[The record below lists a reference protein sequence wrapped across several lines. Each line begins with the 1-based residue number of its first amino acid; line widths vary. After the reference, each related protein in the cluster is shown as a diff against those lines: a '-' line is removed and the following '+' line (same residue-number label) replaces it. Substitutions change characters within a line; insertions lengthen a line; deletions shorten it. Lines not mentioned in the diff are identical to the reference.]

1 MAAITFPSSR
11 TLNQTFTSNS
21 ITWTW
26 NGTKWKTG
34 GVSST
39 PAASGAVTYP
49 FGTDTVN
56 AFTTSGTLTL
66 ASNVYARI
74 LVVAGG
80 GGGNGKNSTNNNG
93 RGGGGGGGGG
103 LLYYSNVLMTTGTYT
118 ITVGTGGERG
128 YYVPYVFTP
137 ATNGSNSSIIG
148 GSISYTAV
156 GGGAGGGGRGPDGPV
171 SPGGNGGS
179 GGGGSGSIAQGG
191 AGNPGTGI
199 SGQGHDGSSD
209 GGGGGAWSVGLYA
222 DGGPGIIND
231 TAGFPMSFSGGGG
244 NGAYADNTGS
254 GAQGFPTLG
263 GGGGTGVGRYQS
275 YNSYYAVPTGTT
287 ITDIG
292 QSWSYGGGGGG
303 SRNGTSYQSPGYP
316 GFQGIVIVRYV
327 T

>member
-80 GGGNGKNSTNNNG
+80 GGGSGYEPYSY
-93 RGGGGGGGGG
+93 GGGGGAGG
-103 LLYYSNVLMTTGTYT
+103 LLYYSNFLMTAGTYT
-118 ITVGTGGERG
+118 VTIGTGGLG
-128 YYVPYVFTP
+128 TIP

-148 GSISYTAV
+148 GSISYTAI
-156 GGGAGGGGRGPDGPV
+156 GGGHGGGFGIGYAHVAP
-171 SPGGNGGS
+171 GNGGS
-179 GGGGSGSIAQGG
+179 GGGGYSFLGSD
-191 AGNPGTGI
+191 GTGT
-199 SGQGHDGSSD
+199 SGQGTNGSS
-209 GGGGGAWSVGLYA
+209 GSGGGAWSTNGGQP
-222 DGGPGIIND
+222 DGGAGIIND
-231 TAGFPMSFSGGGG
+231 IAGFPMSFSGGGASG
-244 NGAYADNTGS
+244 DTAGTGS
-254 GAQGFPTLG
+254 VYGMPGLG
-263 GGGGTGVGRYQS
+263 GGGGRGSGKFYS
-275 YNSYYAVPTGTT
+275 YSLPAGTT
-287 ITDIG
+287 ITSIYN
-292 QSWSYGGGGGG
+292 SWSYGGGGSGRIGINDGG
-303 SRNGTSYQSPGYP
+303 SGY
-316 GFQGIVIVRYV
+316 QGIVIVRYV